1 MLSVSATPVLNDNNK
16 GHPRRVVQPSRRR
29 AMQIKNKYINRFLQS
44 RIVRNTSVLL
54 SGNILAQIITLAA
67 YPIISRIYL
76 PDEMGTLNLF
86 VSIFAIL
93 VLLANAE
100 YQNVLVFHKN
110 EKDLP
115 SVFAVCLGCVALV
128 STLVLISVPFSAEIA
143 SLFGS
148 ADLADWYYL
157 MPIYV
162 AATAIWNICDSLII
176 RKKLFKYIS
185 IYLILLALYNVGLK
199 ILLGNLGWSTAG
211 LIISA
216 VSGSVIILLLVLL
229 FAQQRDKL
237 FSSLG
242 TRPTWDSTIAIA
254 REYIKFPK
262 YSLSRKTINLLAK
275 SLPIFL
281 LSASF
286 GMTEIGLYS
295 MGLVLAHTPINVA
308 CGSLYKI
315 MFRFVSE
322 KVWNEEKILPIIKKY
337 IASVLMLGIPSF
349 ALLYFILPDLTSIIL
364 GENWR
369 TSGEYIRLMLP
380 WLLAFSI
387 SNVIDF
393 LPELFK
399 KQEGLLF
406 FEVTQIIL
414 KTIALLLGIY
424 LNDIYLTL
432 LMYFMVSFIMK
443 SLDSIWFITIAYSY
457 DKGKLKRTI
466 K

>member
-1 MLSVSATPVLNDNNK
+1 M
-16 GHPRRVVQPSRRR
+16 
-29 AMQIKNKYINRFLQS
+29 
-44 RIVRNTSVLL
+44 
-54 SGNILAQIITLAA
+54 LAQIITLAA
-67 YPIISRIYL
+67 YPIIARIYT
-76 PDEMGTLNLF
+76 PNEMGTLNLF
-86 VSIFAIL
+86 VSIFAIF

-100 YQNVLVFHKN
+100 YQNVLVFHKE

-115 SVFAVCLGCVALV
+115 SALAVCLSCVALV
-128 STLVLISVPFSAEIA
+128 STIVLITVPFSVEIS

-148 ADLADWYYL
+148 TDLADWYFL

-162 AATAIWNICDSLII
+162 AATAIWNICDSLVI

-185 IYLILLALYNVGLK
+185 IYLVLLALYNVGLK
-199 ILLGNLGWSTAG
+199 IFLGNLGWGSAG

-216 VSGSVIILLLVLL
+216 VSGSVVILILVLL
-229 FAQQRDKL
+229 FAQQRDRL

-242 TRPTWDSTIAIA
+242 ERPTWTSTLAIA

-262 YSLSRKTINLLAK
+262 FSLSRKTLNMISK

-281 LSASF
+281 LSAHF
-286 GMTEIGLYS
+286 GMAEIGLYS
-295 MGLVLAHTPINVA
+295 MGLLLAHTPINVA

-322 KVWNEEKILPIIKKY
+322 KVWNKEKILPVIKKY
-337 IASVLMLGIPSF
+337 IASVLMVGIPSF

-393 LPELFK
+393 LPQLFK
-399 KQEGLLF
+399 RQEGLLI
-406 FEVTQIIL
+406 FEIIDIVCKL
-414 KTIALLLGIY
+414 SVLLFGIY
-424 LNDIYLTL
+424 LGDFYITL
-432 LMYFMVSFIMK
+432 IMFFMICFVINVFKIF
-443 SLDSIWFITIAYSY
+443 WYITVASGYE
-457 DKGKLKRTI
+457 KGLH
-466 K
+466 

>member
-29 AMQIKNKYINRFLQS
+29 AMQINNKYINRFLQS

-54 SGNILAQIITLAA
+54 SGNMLAQIITLAA
-67 YPIISRIYL
+67 YPIISRIYGPEEL
-76 PDEMGTLNLF
+76 GTLNLF
-86 VSIFAIL
+86 ISIFAIF

-100 YQNVLVFHKN
+100 YQNVLVFHKA

-115 SVFAVCLGCVALV
+115 SAIAVCLSCVALV
-128 STLVLISVPFSAEIA
+128 STIVLITVPFSAEIS

-148 ADLADWYYL
+148 TDLADWYFL

-162 AATAIWNICDSLII
+162 AATAIWNICDSLVI

-185 IYLILLALYNVGLK
+185 IYLILLAVYNAGLK

-216 VSGSVIILLLVLL
+216 VSGSVVILILVLL
-229 FAQQRDKL
+229 FAQQHDKI

-242 TRPTWDSTIAIA
+242 SRPTWSSTLAIA

-262 YSLSRKTINLLAK
+262 FSLSRKTLNLLSK

-281 LSASF
+281 LSAHF
-286 GMTEIGLYS
+286 GMTEVGLYS
-295 MGLVLAHTPINVA
+295 MGLLLAHTPINVA

-322 KVWNEEKILPIIKKY
+322 KVWKEEKILPVIKKY
-337 IASVLMLGIPSF
+337 IATVLMVGVPSF
-349 ALLYFILPDLTSIIL
+349 ALLFFILPDLTSIIL

-369 TSGEYIRLMLP
+369 LSGEYIRLMLP
-380 WLLAFSI
+380 WLLAFAVF
-387 SNVIDF
+387 NVLDF
-393 LPELFK
+393 LPQLFK
-399 KQEGLLF
+399 KQEGLF
-406 FEVTQIIL
+406 YFEVITLIL
-414 KTIALLLGIY
+414 KISALSIGIYFNNIYWTIAL
-424 LNDIYLTL
+424 
-432 LMYFMVSFIMK
+432 YFLVCFIMQASGSVWLVFIAK
-443 SLDSIWFITIAYSY
+443 SYE
-457 DKGKLKRTI
+457 KGKLKP
-466 K
+466 

>member
-1 MLSVSATPVLNDNNK
+1 
-16 GHPRRVVQPSRRR
+16 
-29 AMQIKNKYINRFLQS
+29 MQIKNKYINRFLQS

-54 SGNILAQIITLAA
+54 SGNMLAQIITLVA
-67 YPIISRIYL
+67 YPIISRIYS

-110 EKDLP
+110 EKELP
-115 SVFAVCLGCVALV
+115 SILALCLGCVALV
-128 STLVLISVPFSAEIA
+128 STLVLIAVPFSAEIS

-148 ADLADWYYL
+148 DGLQHWFYL

-162 AATAIWNICDSLII
+162 AATAVWNICDSLII

-185 IYLILLALYNVGLK
+185 IYLVLLALYNVGLK
-199 ILLGNLGWSTAG
+199 ILLGNLGWSTGG
-211 LIISA
+211 LIVSA
-216 VSGSVIILLLVLL
+216 VSGSVIILLLVAL

-242 TRPTWDSTIAIA
+242 TRPTWSSTLAIA

-262 YSLSRKTINLLAK
+262 FSLSRKTLNLVSK

-281 LSASF
+281 LSAHF
-286 GMTEIGLYS
+286 GMTEIGLYG

-322 KVWNEEKILPIIKKY
+322 KVWKDEKILPIIKKY
-337 IASVLMLGIPSF
+337 IASVLMIGVPSF
-349 ALLYFILPDLTSIIL
+349 ALLYLILPDITTVIL
-364 GENWR
+364 GQEWR

-380 WLLAFSI
+380 WLLAFAI
-387 SNVIDF
+387 ADVIDF
-393 LPELFK
+393 LPEIFK
-399 KQEGLLF
+399 KQEGLL
-406 FEVTQIIL
+406 IIEIIDIIF
-414 KTIALLLGIY
+414 KFAVLLLGISFCDFY
-424 LNDIYLTL
+424 FTL
-432 LMYFMVSFIMK
+432 LMYFGTCFIVNLGK
-443 SLDSIWFITIAYSY
+443 SIWLIYIAKAYE
-457 DKGKLKRTI
+457 KGIYRC
-466 K
+466 

>member
-1 MLSVSATPVLNDNNK
+1 
-16 GHPRRVVQPSRRR
+16 
-29 AMQIKNKYINRFLQS
+29 MQIKNKYINRFLQS
-44 RIVRNTSVLL
+44 RVVRNTSVLL

-67 YPIISRIYL
+67 YPIISRIYT

-115 SVFAVCLGCVALV
+115 STLAVCLGCVVLV

-148 ADLADWYYL
+148 ADLADWYFL

-162 AATAIWNICDSLII
+162 AATALWNICDSLVI

-211 LIISA
+211 LIVSA
-216 VSGSVIILLLVLL
+216 VSGSVLILLAVCLY
-229 FAQQRDKL
+229 AQSKDRI

-242 TRPTWDSTIAIA
+242 NRPTWSSTLDLAK
-254 REYIKFPK
+254 EYIKFPK
-262 YSLSRKTINLLAK
+262 YSLSRKTLNLLSK

-281 LSASF
+281 LSAHF

-295 MGLVLAHTPINVA
+295 MGLLLAHTPINVA

-322 KVWNEEKILPIIKKY
+322 KVWNSEKILPVIKKY
-337 IASVLMLGIPSF
+337 IASVLMVGFPSF
-349 ALLYFILPDLTSIIL
+349 ALLFFILPDLTAMLL
-364 GENWR
+364 GDEWR

-380 WLLAFSI
+380 WLLAFAVF
-387 SNVIDF
+387 NVLDF
-393 LPELFK
+393 LPQLFK
-399 KQEGLLF
+399 KQEGLF
-406 FEVTQIIL
+406 YFEIITL
-414 KTIALLLGIY
+414 ILRTSALVVGIY
-424 LNDIYLTL
+424 LDNIYLAL
-432 LMYFMVSFIMK
+432 ALYFVVCFIMQA
-443 SLDSIWFITIAYSY
+443 SGSIWLVYMARSY
-457 DKGKLKRTI
+457 DKGKLKP
-466 K
+466 

>member
-1 MLSVSATPVLNDNNK
+1 MN
-16 GHPRRVVQPSRRR
+16 
-29 AMQIKNKYINRFLQS
+29 IKNKYINRLLQS
-44 RIVRNTSVLL
+44 RVVRHASVLL

-67 YPIISRIYL
+67 YPIIARIYS

-115 SVFAVCLGCVALV
+115 SVLAVCLATVALV
-128 STLVLISVPFSAEIA
+128 TTVVLLTVPFSSQIS

-148 ADLADWYYL
+148 EDLQHWYYL

-162 AATAIWNICDSLII
+162 AATAVWNICDSLII

-185 IYLILLALYNVGLK
+185 IYLVLLALYNVGLK
-199 ILLGNLGWSTAG
+199 ILLGRMGWGTAG
-211 LIISA
+211 LIVSA
-216 VSGSVIILLLVLL
+216 VSGSVVILIVVLL

-237 FSSLG
+237 FSSLVE
-242 TRPTWDSTIAIA
+242 RPTWQQTIAIA

-262 YSLSRKTINLLAK
+262 YSLSRKTLNLLSK

-281 LSASF
+281 LSAHF
-286 GMTEIGLYS
+286 GMTEIGLYG
-295 MGLVLAHTPINVA
+295 MALLLAHTPINVA
-308 CGSLYKI
+308 CSSLYKI

-322 KVWNEEKILPIIKKY
+322 KVWREEKIMPILKKY
-337 IASVLMLGIPSF
+337 IASVLMVGVPAF
-349 ALLYFILPDLTSIIL
+349 ALLTFILPDITAIL
-364 GENWR
+364 LGDEWR

-380 WLLAFSI
+380 WLLAFAV

-393 LPELFK
+393 LPQLFK
-399 KQEGLLF
+399 KQEGLLI
-406 FEVTQIIL
+406 FELVHIISKVIVL
-414 KTIALLLGIY
+414 VLGIY
-424 LNDIYLTL
+424 LNDFYLTL
-432 LMYFMVSFIMK
+432 LMYFSVSFLIK
-443 SLDSIWFITIAYSY
+443 TLDSIWFLIIARSY
-457 DKGKLKRTI
+457 DKGKIRYESKKL
-466 K
+466 